1 MILSKSGLKSANEM
15 AFISIDDAV
24 TTALINYIKIN
35 NLSEVK
41 SNDKS
46 FNNFDLF
53 LELIEKQNKIRK
65 FEMRDI
71 KKFHN
76 LRKNLFQQS
85 DVISMEAVNE
95 YVVLVKVLLAY
106 LYNYRASK
114 SGWDQMVKEYQNNL

>member
-114 SGWDQMVKEYQNNL
+114 SGWEQMVKKYQNNL

>member
-1 MILSKSGLKSANEM
+1 LGKSGLKSSNEM
-15 AFISIDDAV
+15 AFISIDDAAI
-24 TTALINYIKIN
+24 TALCNYIKIN

-53 LELIEKQNKIRK
+53 LELIEKQNEIRK
-65 FEMRDI
+65 FEIRDI

-85 DVISMEAVNE
+85 DVISMETVNE
-95 YVVLVKVLLAY
+95 YIVLVKVLLAY

-114 SGWDQMVKEYQNNL
+114 LGWEQMVKDYQNNL

>member
-1 MILSKSGLKSANEM
+1 M

-114 SGWDQMVKEYQNNL
+114 SGWEQMVKEYQNNL

>member
-1 MILSKSGLKSANEM
+1 M

-53 LELIEKQNKIRK
+53 LELIEKQNEIRK

-85 DVISMEAVNE
+85 DVISMETVNE

-114 SGWDQMVKEYQNNL
+114 LGWEQMVKDYQNNL

>member
-1 MILSKSGLKSANEM
+1 LSKSGLKSANEM
-15 AFISIDDAV
+15 AFISIDDAMM
-24 TTALINYIKIN
+24 TALGNYIKIN

-114 SGWDQMVKEYQNNL
+114 SGWEQMVKEYQNNL

>member
-1 MILSKSGLKSANEM
+1 MSKSGLKSSNEM
-15 AFISIDDAV
+15 AFISIDDAAI
-24 TTALINYIKIN
+24 TALCNYIKIN

-53 LELIEKQNKIRK
+53 LELIEKQNEIRK

-85 DVISMEAVNE
+85 DVISMETVNE

-114 SGWDQMVKEYQNNL
+114 LGWEQMVKDYQNNL